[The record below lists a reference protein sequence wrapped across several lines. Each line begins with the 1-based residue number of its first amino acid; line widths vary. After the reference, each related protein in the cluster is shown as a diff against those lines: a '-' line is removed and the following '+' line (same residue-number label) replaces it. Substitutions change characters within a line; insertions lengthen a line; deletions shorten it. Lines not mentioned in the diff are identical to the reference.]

1 MITIALSIGN
11 YVRANRLG
19 KLYGG
24 DVGVVVEQ
32 DPDTVLGPDFS
43 FFVGDRVPTDK
54 PVYFRTPPDL
64 TIEIVSP
71 SNAARE
77 IGRKIGMYLA
87 FGVRQVWIVYPNRRQ
102 VVVHSQSEQPQIFGE
117 HDQLSGGDILPG
129 LSIPVGSI
137 FDD

>member
-1 MITIALSIGN
+1 
-11 YVRANRLG
+11 
-19 KLYGG
+19 
-24 DVGVVVEQ
+24 
-32 DPDTVLGPDFS
+32 
-43 FFVGDRVPTDK
+43 VPTDK

-77 IGRKIGMYLA
+77 IERKIGMYLA

-102 VVVHSQSEQPQIFGE
+102 VVVHSQSGQPQTFDE

-129 LSIPVGSI
+129 LSIHVGSM